1 MCWCYVLCVGVV
13 SKGRGFD
20 GHRDQVSFSACPAW
34 IHTRSNT
41 RNIEYTSL
49 SMMFC
54 ILCGSN
60 YLYTTTSE
68 HPSVSPITG
77 KQTSISIYRVF
88 SPRPARANHG
98 PRDKMTI
105 CEHGPLSLWKL
116 LMINNIRAPPAPLSP
131 ALIFSHMNGSDT

>member
-1 MCWCYVLCVGVV
+1 MFCVLEWYPKVAGSMAIAIRSV
-13 SKGRGFD
+13 
-20 GHRDQVSFSACPAW
+20 FSACPAW

-60 YLYTTTSE
+60 YLYTTTTE

-116 LMINNIRAPPAPLSP
+116 LMINNIRAPPCPPL
-131 ALIFSHMNGSDT
+131 AGLDFLSHERL